1 MLRDLFQA
9 TVGPTEFL
17 VHFENAM
24 ELRQQCPIGGMNC
37 AGAFVETGLDV
48 PRQHFVAIDRDD
60 EQNGAPSFM
69 GRRPRQSRESQR
81 GQIPDAEVQFAVLTE
96 AVAELLRSF
105 TGANAVV
112 NNQHIMF

>member
-9 TVGPTEFL
+9 TVGRTEFI

-48 PRQHFVAIDRDD
+48 PRQHFVAVDRDD
-60 EQNGAPSFM
+60 EQNGALSFM
-69 GRRPRQSRESQR
+69 GRRPRQGRELQR

-96 AVAELLRSF
+96 AVAELLSSF